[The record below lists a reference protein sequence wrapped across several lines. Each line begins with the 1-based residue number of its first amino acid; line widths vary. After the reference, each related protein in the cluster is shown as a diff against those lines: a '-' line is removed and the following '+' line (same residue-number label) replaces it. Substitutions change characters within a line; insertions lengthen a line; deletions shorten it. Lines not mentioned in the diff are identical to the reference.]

1 MAERTRW
8 KLKVQLALIEWFDQH
23 RRPLPWR
30 IDRNPYAIWLSEI
43 ILQQTR
49 VEQGLPYWEKFLTE
63 FPTVHHLA
71 AASQDQVLQAWAGLG
86 YYSRARNLHK
96 AAKALSALPDWPQDA
111 DTWQTLPGIGPYT
124 AAAVSSICF
133 DARVPALDGNAFRVY
148 SRLFAY
154 ADPVDKPAA
163 LRFFQAEA
171 VDILDPNR
179 PGDSNQAIMDLGARI
194 CTPTS
199 PSCEECPLSAHCE
212 ANRRGTQ
219 TSFPV
224 KTPKKPAKKVSMS
237 LYVLVWS
244 GNVAGVRRPQTGIWA
259 GLWCFPE
266 APVDGI
272 TYGVG
277 LETVHLLSHRKLHLD
292 FPEATV
298 DVRPELPEGTQ
309 WIALEDLGQKG
320 IPVPIRWW
328 LKEKNYI

>member
-1 MAERTRW
+1 
-8 KLKVQLALIEWFDQH
+8 
-23 RRPLPWR
+23 
-30 IDRNPYAIWLSEI
+30 
-43 ILQQTR
+43 
-49 VEQGLPYWEKFLTE
+49 
-63 FPTVHHLA
+63 
-71 AASQDQVLQAWAGLG
+71 
-86 YYSRARNLHK
+86 
-96 AAKALSALPDWPQDA
+96 
-111 DTWQTLPGIGPYT
+111 
-124 AAAVSSICF
+124 
-133 DARVPALDGNAFRVY
+133 AFRVY

>member
-1 MAERTRW
+1 MAERTIW
-8 KLKVQLALIEWFDQH
+8 KLKAQLALIEWFDQH

-30 IDRNPYAIWLSEI
+30 VDRNPYAIWLSEI

-49 VEQGLPYWEKFLTE
+49 VEQGLPYWEKFMAE
-63 FPTVHHLA
+63 YPDIQDLA
-71 AASQDQVLQAWAGLG
+71 AASQERVLQTWAGLG

-96 AAKALSALPDWPQDA
+96 AAKILAALPTWPRDVA
-111 DTWQTLPGIGPYT
+111 SWQALPGVGPYT
-124 AAAVSSICF
+124 AAAVASICF
-133 DARVPALDGNAFRVY
+133 DVRVPALDGNAFRVY

-163 LRFFQAEA
+163 LRFFSTEA

-179 PGDSNQAIMDLGARI
+179 PGDSNQAIMDVGSRI

-199 PSCEECPLSAHCE
+199 PNCGECPLSSYCE
-212 ANRRGTQ
+212 AHRRGTQ
-219 TSFPV
+219 TDFPI
-224 KTPKKPAKKVSMS
+224 KTPKKAAQKVTLP
-237 LYVLVWS
+237 LYVLEFQGEIAV
-244 GNVAGVRRPQTGIWA
+244 VQRPQTGIWA

-266 APVDGI
+266 APLKGVDFGA
-272 TYGVG
+272 G

-292 FPEATV
+292 FREAAV
-298 DVRPELPEGTQ
+298 DVRPDLPEEMR
-309 WIALEDLGQKG
+309 WMAAKDLAHQG